1 MLTVE
6 SKQELLMLLIG
17 LEAVSNLLD
26 NDERMQDWHRD
37 KYTMLFN
44 RVARE
49 YQELADEEEASLAYA
64 LAEGWVEL

>member
-6 SKQELLMLLIG
+6 NKTDLLMLLIG
-17 LEAVSNLLD
+17 LEAVSDLLD
-26 NDERMQDWHRD
+26 NDERMKEWQRD
-37 KYTMLFN
+37 SYTMLIN

-49 YQELADEEEASLAYA
+49 YQELADEEEAGLVQA

>member
-6 SKQELLMLLIG
+6 SKNELLMLLIG

-37 KYTMLFN
+37 QYTMLIN

-49 YQELADEEEASLAYA
+49 YQELADEEEAGLVQA

>member
-6 SKQELLMLLIG
+6 NKTELLMLLIG
-17 LEAVSNLLD
+17 LEAVGDLLD
-26 NDERMQDWHRD
+26 NDERMKDWQRD
-37 KYTMLFN
+37 SYTMLIN

-49 YQELADEEEASLAYA
+49 YQELADEEEAGLVQA

>member
-6 SKQELLMLLIG
+6 NKTELLMLLIG
-17 LEAVSNLLD
+17 LEAISDLLD
-26 NDERMQDWHRD
+26 NDERMKDWQRD
-37 KYTMLFN
+37 SYTMLIN

-49 YQELADEEEASLAYA
+49 YQELADEEEAGLVQA

>member
-6 SKQELLMLLIG
+6 NKTDLLMLLIG
-17 LEAVSNLLD
+17 LEAVSDLLD
-26 NDERMQDWHRD
+26 NDERMKDWQRD
-37 KYTMLFN
+37 SYTMLIN

-49 YQELADEEEASLAYA
+49 YQELADEEEAGLVQA

>member
-6 SKQELLMLLIG
+6 SKNELLMLLIG

-37 KYTMLFN
+37 HYTMLFN

>member
-6 SKQELLMLLIG
+6 NKTELLMLLIG
-17 LEAVSNLLD
+17 LEAVSDLLD
-26 NDERMQDWHRD
+26 NDERMKDWQRD
-37 KYTMLFN
+37 SYTMLIN

-49 YQELADEEEASLAYA
+49 YQELADEEEAGLVQA

>member
-6 SKQELLMLLIG
+6 TKTDLLMLLIG
-17 LEAVSNLLD
+17 LEAVSDLLD
-26 NDERMQDWHRD
+26 NDERMKDWQRD
-37 KYTMLFN
+37 SYTMLIN

-49 YQELADEEEASLAYA
+49 YQELADEEEAGLVQA